1 MKIFSHLV
9 KSKEFNL
16 LVPRYATPKEEGSQ
30 QQQKKNQK
38 RIYPFWLKS
47 SLNQKKSKKK
57 NLEIKKEERDIPA
70 ILTVEGSGLTR
81 PADGNK
87 SLLDRLIIPE
97 SPHRSR
103 VPQRSFLSPIWFFFS
118 DKEINREKVHWVE
131 PSAQTPIAKSQLH

>member
-47 SLNQKKSKKK
+47 SLNQKKNKKK
-57 NLEIKKEERDIPA
+57 KKSWNQKRGKGHSGDSNGGRKRINSTSGWQQVA
-70 ILTVEGSGLTR
+70 AGSVDNSG
-81 PADGNK
+81 
-87 SLLDRLIIPE
+87 I
-97 SPHRSR
+97 
-103 VPQRSFLSPIWFFFS
+103 
-118 DKEINREKVHWVE
+118 
-131 PSAQTPIAKSQLH
+131 SA